1 MARSN
6 SYEMG
11 VPAVPLGELYG
22 SEAWKR
28 IGNVRLHPRAPVER
42 AIIENNSVRAVV
54 SQGEERSADYYVSA
68 LPFERVP
75 AVFPQLDLP
84 LDGFEHSPI
93 TGVHLWF
100 DRSVTQLAHATLLDR
115 TVQWMFNKS
124 GGRYLQIV
132 ISASRSLVDMSRNE
146 VVELAVRELAEFLPR
161 VREAKLEKAHVVK
174 EVRATFSP
182 RPGMEPLRPTS
193 ATKFANLFLAGD
205 WTRSGWP
212 PTMEGAVRSGYLAA
226 EAVTGAAGLAKT
238 IPLAR
243 HSIKA
248 MSKPIAKSFQATLE
262 RGGGALN
269 WVIVRIPFDVSKLWG
284 KRGQLRVRGEINDF
298 AFRTSLFPTGDGRH
312 ILLVNKGMQKG
323 GRAGLGVTARFR
335 LEPDTEKREVAIP
348 RGTEEARSRK
358 NPRLASL
365 VSTTESVGA
374 QRYRPVGGGC
384 KERRRPVY
392 GAPNRWSSEC
402 SPPWKPN
409 ASFLRFC
416 GWPSRATLAPKRA
429 GSACRPHT
437 GAGTCSASSITERQT
452 GVRAASQK

>member
-1 MARSN
+1 MPTAIVIGGGLAGLATAAALGDSGFQVDLFEARGFLGGRATSYTIPSETGETEVIDNCQHVLLRCCVNLMDFYRRLGVADRIKFYKQFYFIEPGGRISTLGAGRLPAPLHFTGSFWKLHFLDAGDKLAIARALLAIRREHGRRGDLERITMLDWLREKRQTERAIRRFWSQVLVSAINEDLDRMAASHGFQVFWLGFLARSN

-28 IGNVRLHPRAPVER
+28 IGNVRLHLRAPVER

-54 SQGEERSADYYVSA
+54 SQGEERAADYYVSA

-75 AVFPQLDLP
+75 AVLPQLDLP

-132 ISASRSLVDMSRNE
+132 ISASRSLVDMSRND

-182 RPGMEPLRPTS
+182 RPDLEALRPTN
-193 ATKFANLFLAGD
+193 ATKFPNLFLAGD

-226 EAVTGAAGLAKT
+226 EAVTRAAGLAKT
-238 IPLAR
+238 FLLPD
-243 HSIKA
+243 
-248 MSKPIAKSFQATLE
+248 IA
-262 RGGGALN
+262 
-269 WVIVRIPFDVSKLWG
+269 
-284 KRGQLRVRGEINDF
+284 
-298 AFRTSLFPTGDGRH
+298 
-312 ILLVNKGMQKG
+312 
-323 GRAGLGVTARFR
+323 
-335 LEPDTEKREVAIP
+335 
-348 RGTEEARSRK
+348 
-358 NPRLASL
+358 
-365 VSTTESVGA
+365 
-374 QRYRPVGGGC
+374 
-384 KERRRPVY
+384 
-392 GAPNRWSSEC
+392 
-402 SPPWKPN
+402 
-409 ASFLRFC
+409 
-416 GWPSRATLAPKRA
+416 
-429 GSACRPHT
+429 
-437 GAGTCSASSITERQT
+437 
-452 GVRAASQK
+452 